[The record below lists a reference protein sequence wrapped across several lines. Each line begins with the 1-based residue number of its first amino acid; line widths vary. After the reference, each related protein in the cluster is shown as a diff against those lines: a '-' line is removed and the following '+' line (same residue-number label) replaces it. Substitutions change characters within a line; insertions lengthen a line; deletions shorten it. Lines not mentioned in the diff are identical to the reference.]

1 MVSVSAIT
9 GIVFTLIITLIV
21 PIVIWIII
29 AKKVKG
35 ISKAII
41 AGALGFVIPQLF
53 IRIPILQLL
62 GTNPSVTQFSEDY
75 KYLFLL
81 ILAFSAGLFETT
93 GRLIVL
99 KVLSKNDLSYYGSLG
114 AGYGHGAAEAVGLIG
129 LTYINNIIFAI
140 MINAGSLPV
149 GEQYE
154 SIKETFL
161 TTSSSLF
168 YAAGIERVFTVVFHI
183 GLTVL
188 FAYMMT
194 KKRTL
199 LGFVLCVAL
208 HTLLDFTVVSVNA
221 LTQNVWIS
229 LAVLLVFAVISAIYI
244 IKVKNKFKIKEMPM
258 DPAAK
263 ALEEGY

>member
-1 MVSVSAIT
+1 MVSASAIT

-21 PIVIWIII
+21 PVVIWIVI

-62 GTNPSVTQFSEDY
+62 GANPSVTQFSEDN

-81 ILAFSAGLFETT
+81 ILAFSAGLFETA

-99 KVLSKNDLSYYGSLG
+99 KVLSKNELSYYSSLG

-129 LTYINNIIFAI
+129 LTYINNLIFAV
-140 MINAGSLPV
+140 MINVGSLPT
-149 GEQYE
+149 GDEYE

-161 TTSSSLF
+161 SASSSLF
-168 YAAGIERVFTVVFHI
+168 YAAGIERVLTVVFHI
-183 GLTVL
+183 ALTVL
-188 FAYMMT
+188 FAYMIS
-194 KKRTL
+194 KKKTL
-199 LGFVLCVAL
+199 AGFIICITI
-208 HTLLDFTVVSVNA
+208 HTLLDFTVVAVNA
-221 LTQNVWIS
+221 LTQNIWIS
-229 LAVLLVFAVISAIYI
+229 LIVLSAFTVISSVLI
-244 IKVKNKFKIKEMPM
+244 IKVKNKFNIKEMPK
-258 DPAAK
+258 DPAEK

>member
-1 MVSVSAIT
+1 MVSASAIT
-9 GIVFTLIITLIV
+9 GIIFTLIITLIV
-21 PIVIWIII
+21 PVVIWIIF

-41 AGALGFVIPQLF
+41 AGALGFIIPQLF

-62 GTNPSVTQFSEDY
+62 GTNQSVVQFSEGN

-99 KVLSKNDLSYYGSLG
+99 KVLSKNELSYYSSLG

-129 LTYINNIIFAI
+129 LTYVNNLIFAV
-140 MINAGSLPV
+140 MINTGSLPT
-149 GEQYE
+149 GDEYE

-161 TTSSSLF
+161 STSSSLF
-168 YAAGIERVFTVVFHI
+168 YAAGIERILTVVFHI
-183 GLTVL
+183 ALTVL
-188 FAYMMT
+188 FAYMIS
-194 KKRTL
+194 KKKTL
-199 LGFVLCVAL
+199 AGFILCVAI
-208 HTLLDFTVVSVNA
+208 HTLLDFSVVAVNA
-221 LTQNVWIS
+221 VTQNVWVS
-229 LAVLLVFAVISAIYI
+229 LIVLSAFTVISSVII
-244 IKVKNKFKIKEMPM
+244 IKVKNKFNIKEMPK
-258 DPAAK
+258 DPAEK